1 MWLQDLDVDFRLQLK
16 HVYHDQLM
24 RQIQADAALLE
35 RMHVMDYSLLL
46 GIHYVEWGSSWY
58 PPHSEVL
65 RVNLL
70 PTASHTGVCVVL
82 VGDVWPPDAWQRL
95 AHLSARRCSSSAAVK
110 VVERAPKQGLC
121 T

>member
-65 RVNLL
+65 RVSQPHGCL
-70 PTASHTGVCVVL
+70 C
-82 VGDVWPPDAWQRL
+82 
-95 AHLSARRCSSSAAVK
+95 
-110 VVERAPKQGLC
+110 RAFG
-121 T
+121 